1 MCTTFQIFECLDPGC
16 RFRCPESPTDRNL
29 EICPLCGS
37 RGRKSNYE
45 FPGEEDREIG
55 VDYQSS
61 HLEILV
67 DNLRSIY
74 NVGSIFRS
82 SDGAGVRKLFLG
94 GYTPTPEH
102 PKLRKTGLGSEW
114 SVPWEYVRNG
124 LDLALAKKAE
134 GYRVW
139 VLERNPSAISIF
151 DSTNEEEESPIL
163 LVLGNEKVGVDPEII
178 RISHRVVFIPMA
190 GRKRSLNVATAF
202 GIAAYALVGRQP
214 RQ

>member
-1 MCTTFQIFECLDPGC
+1 MCTSFQIFECSDPGC
-16 RFRCPESPTDRNL
+16 RFRCPQSPTDRDL

-37 RGRKSNYE
+37 NGKNSNYD
-45 FPGEEDREIG
+45 FPDDEDREIR
-55 VDYQSS
+55 VNYQSF
-61 HLEILV
+61 HLEVLV

-124 LDLALAKKAE
+124 LDLVLAKKNE

-139 VLERNPSAISIF
+139 VLEQIKPDF
-151 DSTNEEEESPIL
+151 D
-163 LVLGNEKVGVDPEII
+163 
-178 RISHRVVFIPMA
+178 F
-190 GRKRSLNVATAF
+190 
-202 GIAAYALVGRQP
+202 
-214 RQ
+214 